1 MSEKNSPSTITTD
14 LIGATLGFIYTDST
28 CNVRGICRAVVFDR
42 DHYDTPRFT
51 FLIELTDGTLKRSQG
66 ARVCVVRE

>member
-1 MSEKNSPSTITTD
+1 MLTTD
-14 LIGATLGFIYTDST
+14 LIGATLDFIYPDST

-42 DHYDTPRFT
+42 DQYEAPRFT
-51 FLIELTDGTLKRSQG
+51 FLVERADGTLARSRG